1 MQYISIFLHYRGVH
15 DHDTDLV
22 ENKVN
27 TMTKEHIKQAIA
39 NPTVAPRVVFSNLSQ
54 NVLADEDMGL
64 GMGISSLP
72 KPQVLFNVYLGFC
85 KSYSSFFLILFN
97 IVDFN
102 KKILQ
107 SMAKTI
113 QRGRQKLL
121 NCPPI
126 PKTWATMVIKLTF
139 ISN

>member
-1 MQYISIFLHYRGVH
+1 MQYIFIFLHFRGVH

-85 KSYSSFFLILFN
+85 KSYSSLFLILFN

-102 KKILQ
+102 KKNITEYGQNYSERTPRVAEL
-107 SMAKTI
+107 STYSKNLGYHGDT
-113 QRGRQKLL
+113 
-121 NCPPI
+121 
-126 PKTWATMVIKLTF
+126 
-139 ISN
+139 